1 LKSLQLKKTSVKG
14 WTWFLKN
21 PEMLK
26 GWFEDYEKHLHLK
39 KIKSNSIRTVFK
51 VKGYELPLVVKY
63 ECPCSAIDK
72 LKARFNSKARSEFK
86 SALLL
91 KKLSI
96 PCVEYLG
103 WGRKGHQSM
112 LLSKELLKY
121 INAKDFW
128 FESAANKNKFKLLFL
143 RGLASFLKIF
153 FKADLYHPDFH
164 IGNLLVNPETFDF
177 CIVDPYG
184 IRKALKIPEKKKF
197 EMFRLIGALRA
208 ELSVADAVELI
219 LRSGMA
225 DSNSKAKNLWKKIL
239 RKEAEEV
246 EELWEKRKKQIL
258 SGKSKYSTEVMVDK
272 YKSYMIRNTM
282 SSKPALPLDSVIDE
296 LPESEFLCISV
307 PQNDAMKIW
316 LESFK
321 LQFHR
326 IQHPAPL
333 VWEKTGLDSDFVYW
347 RRSDIEKFQNIITDH
362 EFHER
367 CRTANQSKTLSF
379 IISSISED

>member
-1 LKSLQLKKTSVKG
+1 MKKISLKN
-14 WTWFLKN
+14 WTWYLKN
-21 PEMLK
+21 PDMLS
-26 GWFEDYEKHLHLK
+26 GWFDDYEKHLHLK

-51 VKGYELPLVVKY
+51 VKALDETPLVVKY

-72 LKARFNSKARSEFK
+72 LKAHFNSKAKSELK
-86 SALLL
+86 SSLLL
-91 KKLSI
+91 KELSV
-96 PCVEYLG
+96 PCVDYLG
-103 WGRKGHQSM
+103 WGRKGHESM
-112 LLSKELLKY
+112 LLSRELLKY
-121 INAKDFW
+121 VNAKDFW

-153 FKADLYHPDFH
+153 LKAGLYHPDFH
-164 IGNLLVNPETFDF
+164 IGNLLVNPGNFDF

-184 IRKALKIPEKKKF
+184 IKKAPKLHEKQKF
-197 EMFRLIGALRA
+197 AMFRIIGALRA
-208 ELSVADAVELI
+208 ELSMADATELI

-225 DSNSKAKNLWKKIL
+225 DSPQKAKFLWKKIL

-258 SGKSKYSTEVMVDK
+258 SGKSKYSTEVIADK

-282 SSKPALPLDSVIDE
+282 SSKPVLPLDSVIDE
-296 LPESEFLCISV
+296 LPEEDFLCVSV
-307 PQNDAMKIW
+307 PKKEAMKIW

-333 VWEKTGLDSDFVYW
+333 VWEKTGLDSDFIYW
-347 RRSDIEKFQNIITDH
+347 KRKDIESFQNIITDH

-379 IISSISED
+379 IISSIHES